1 LRILLESV
9 DNNTAKVPYDEL
21 MSNEGLLSNPI
32 KAEGKKIQQIK
43 TQKTIIQAHIKEL
56 KI

>member
-1 LRILLESV
+1 MRILLESV

-43 TQKTIIQAHIKEL
+43 TQKNIIKAHIKEL